1 MCVLC
6 TGATGFVGSAIV
18 RELIGA
24 GHQVLT
30 LGCGREVSHR
40 RWRRGAS
47 RGMLK
52 IWTSLRSGVAASDSV
67 IHTAFI
73 HDLAR
78 FKVYLADFLQL
89 DATHLY
95 RLALDQRP
103 KKGLGEA
110 VINAVAE
117 EGVQVREIAEV
128 IGRGVKVA
136 GRVDFP

>member
-1 MCVLC
+1 
-6 TGATGFVGSAIV
+6 
-18 RELIGA
+18 
-24 GHQVLT
+24 
-30 LGCGREVSHR
+30 
-40 RWRRGAS
+40 
-47 RGMLK
+47 MLK